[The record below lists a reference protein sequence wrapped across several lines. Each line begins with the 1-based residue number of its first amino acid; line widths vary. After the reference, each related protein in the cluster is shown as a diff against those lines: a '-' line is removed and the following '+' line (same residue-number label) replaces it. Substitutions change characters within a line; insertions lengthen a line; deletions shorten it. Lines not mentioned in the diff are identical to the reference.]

1 MADLYRL
8 SAKFDDVK
16 LDEKALMFHY
26 ERKAVANAN
35 DKLAVQCY
43 QYIMQRETLKRL
55 EQNKTPYE
63 KWKETQDDK
72 DTGN

>member
-1 MADLYRL
+1 MADLYRIN
-8 SAKFDDVK
+8 AKFDAVK
-16 LDEKALMFHY
+16 FDQKALMFHY
-26 ERKAVANAN
+26 ERKTCGAI

-43 QYIMQRETLKRL
+43 QYVMQMETAKRL